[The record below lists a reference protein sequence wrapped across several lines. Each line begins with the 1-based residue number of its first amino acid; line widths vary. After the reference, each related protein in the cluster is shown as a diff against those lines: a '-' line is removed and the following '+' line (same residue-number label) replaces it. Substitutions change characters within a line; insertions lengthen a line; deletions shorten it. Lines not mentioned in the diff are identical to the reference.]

1 MNHTEVRK
9 HLAEGLNMER
19 NSPTCIAVRSHLD
32 ECSECQEYF
41 ASLERTIDCY
51 KSYKVD
57 VPSKAHDLLEKTLK
71 DLQNGRK

>member
-1 MNHTEVRK
+1 MNHAEVRK

-19 NSPTCIAVRSHLD
+19 NSPTCLAVRSHLD
-32 ECSECQEYF
+32 ECTECQEYF

-57 VPSKAHDLLEKTLK
+57 VPSKAHDLLKKTLE